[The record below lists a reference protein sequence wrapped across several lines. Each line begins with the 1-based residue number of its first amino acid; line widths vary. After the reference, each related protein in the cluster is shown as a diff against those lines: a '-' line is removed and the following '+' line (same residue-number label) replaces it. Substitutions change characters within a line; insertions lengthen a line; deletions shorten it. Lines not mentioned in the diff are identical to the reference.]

1 MSVDAAELGRPEL
14 RELFGFWRQAR
25 RGASI
30 PALGSISPVDVAPYL
45 GHMVMVEIEDRT
57 DRVRFLQ
64 VGRQLTPIL
73 GDDLEGRYLDTLPK
87 GLRVNVEQTYK
98 TMLAERAPQYAE
110 FEVAG
115 DDWVVLFERLMLPFC
130 DGETGRVAGA
140 MVAIYPRISITKRS
154 AAETHLAVAAA

>member
-1 MSVDAAELGRPEL
+1 
-14 RELFGFWRQAR
+14 
-25 RGASI
+25 
-30 PALGSISPVDVAPYL
+30 
-45 GHMVMVEIEDRT
+45 MVMVEIEDRT

-110 FEVAG
+110 VQTLVDGMTFEVAG